1 MKRMTIISDNITM
14 RNTSKLFIML
24 TLLVGLNFR
33 ASGQQMSLHSQFLMN
48 EYLVNPAV
56 AGHDGF
62 SKVNLTAREQWLG
75 FPQSPKTHSAS
86 FQTRLL
92 NSSYIVKKNPIR
104 KKNLK
109 PSKMGRVGLGAL
121 VFDDRNGLISR
132 TGFQITY
139 AYHIPFRESQLSLGI
154 SAEGYQFKLN
164 HEDVV
169 LADPD
174 DPDYL
179 IYDPA
184 VFIPDANFG
193 VYYLAKDYS
202 LGFSVYHMFQS
213 SLKMGKTGEND
224 YQMLRHYFMTGGYT
238 LDLRNDFLLQG
249 YLLLRTTNTFRSFQS
264 DISVTAFYKNSYWFG
279 LSYRTANTIII
290 KAGLKIE
297 QLNFGYAFDYNIN
310 SIRKYTYG
318 SHEFTA
324 AVKFGGNA
332 RRYRWLNHNLY

>member
-1 MKRMTIISDNITM
+1 MKPMTDITYNFTM
-14 RNTSKLFIML
+14 KNTLKLFIML
-24 TLLVGLNFR
+24 TLMAGLSIK
-33 ASGQQMSLHSQFLMN
+33 ASSQQMSLQSQFLMN
-48 EYLVNPAV
+48 EYQVNPAI

-75 FPQSPKTHSAS
+75 IPQSPRTHSAS

-109 PSKMGRVGLGAL
+109 PSKMGRVGLGGMIY
-121 VFDDRNGLISR
+121 DDRNGLISR

-164 HEDVV
+164 KDDII

-193 VYYLAKDYS
+193 IYYLARDFN

-213 SLKMGKTGEND
+213 ALKMGNTGENN
-224 YQMLRHYFMTGGYT
+224 YEMFRHYFMTGGYT
-238 LDLRNDFLLQG
+238 LDIRRDFVLQG
-249 YLLLRTTNTFRSFQS
+249 YLLLRTTNSFRSIQS
-264 DISVTAFYKNSYWFG
+264 DISVTAFVNNSYWFG

-297 QLNFGYAFDYNIN
+297 QVNLGYAFDYNLN

-318 SHEFTA
+318 SHELTA
-324 AVKFGGNA
+324 TVKFGGNA